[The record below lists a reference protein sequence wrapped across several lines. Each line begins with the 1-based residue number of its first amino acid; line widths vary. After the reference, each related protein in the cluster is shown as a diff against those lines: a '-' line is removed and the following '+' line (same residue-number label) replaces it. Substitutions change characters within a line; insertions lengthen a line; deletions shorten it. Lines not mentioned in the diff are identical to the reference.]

1 MSHMSMFFDSVN
13 NGLTISID
21 SSSIV
26 MMGKKIGHHNQRNYL
41 LIETHQDLETRN
53 IPTQHSSSRG
63 PSYSSSALYFWAV
76 TGEGK
81 WMTIICNMASPAG
94 SHFLITVCRS
104 QVNKQKLTSQS
115 AGLLTLSNNL
125 NIILCIYLK
134 MYYISSKICVLMTQ
148 YAKSTHTHLQQGFPF
163 QLFILKGQFHAKLLY
178 KCYSFLLGL
187 CHAVTEDLR
196 RKILHSF

>member
-1 MSHMSMFFDSVN
+1 M
-13 NGLTISID
+13 
-21 SSSIV
+21 
-26 MMGKKIGHHNQRNYL
+26 
-41 LIETHQDLETRN
+41 ETRN

-104 QVNKQKLTSQS
+104 QVKKQKLTSQS

-148 YAKSTHTHLQQGFPF
+148 YAKSTHTPSARVSLPALYPQRSVSRQASLQVL
-163 QLFILKGQFHAKLLY
+163 QLPPWSLS
-178 KCYSFLLGL
+178 CS
-187 CHAVTEDLR
+187 D
-196 RKILHSF
+196 